1 MTARAVIATALL
13 LLLALVGA
21 AGAANSIDDPALRDA
36 STLELTT
43 TGRKSGKP
51 RTVTIWFVVDDRLY
65 VQSGKEGKTDWY
77 QNVLANPA
85 VTVKIDDREFR
96 GQARTITDAAETARV
111 HELFTQKYLSAR
123 VMSWF
128 GGGFGSGKVVALD
141 LQ

>member
-1 MTARAVIATALL
+1 MTARSIIAIAVLL
-13 LLLALVGA
+13 LWVGA
-21 AGAANSIDDPALRDA
+21 ADAASSINDPAVRDA

-77 QNVLANPA
+77 QNVVANPA
-85 VTVKIDDREFR
+85 VTVKIGDNEFR
-96 GQARTITDAAETARV
+96 GQARTITDGAETARV
-111 HELFTQKYLSAR
+111 HELFKQKYFSAR

-128 GGGFGSGKVVALD
+128 SAGGFGSGKVVAID
-141 LQ
+141 VQ